1 MSNATAAP
9 NAPARYMQ
17 GIAVPASSVNPAEFF
32 ARTRRR
38 ILTEASKTYAGLG
51 GQDVFELKKTD
62 VIAGL
67 YIRFDGAVTT
77 VLGGGTVATT
87 ARWPY
92 DLIRQLRFT
101 ANGQSNIINLSGAKL
116 KAREFMGRADLND
129 RGISQSVNGVSVN
142 QGTLSQACESWGVG
156 SRATAIAAG
165 TYDVDLSWFVP
176 IAEDQVGLSGAI
188 FAATS
193 STDLTVTIDWAT
205 SQELFALTGAATAAV
220 TGTVQVVALRY
231 SIPIGAD
238 GQIVVPD
245 LSVFH
250 SLIQSRYTNLASGE
264 NELRLIGQGA
274 GKTLLRTFSQLWN
287 GAGSA
292 NAPVALNEDNFG
304 KIAWRFG
311 GNETPDEYQ
320 DGQVLRYINERTYNS
335 DVGSVHGFF
344 AHDFALENAFRDAV
358 DLGTTSEW
366 RQVINLL
373 PAVALSNAAL
383 EVVAESLFTAGA
395 GS

>member
-1 MSNATAAP
+1 MND
-9 NAPARYMQ
+9 APARYMQ
-17 GIAVPASSVNPAEFF
+17 GIAVPQSSVNPAEFF

-38 ILTEASKTYAGLG
+38 IGTEAAKPFAGLG
-51 GQDVFELKKTD
+51 QQDVFAMKKTD
-62 VIAGL
+62 ILAGL
-67 YIRFDGAVTT
+67 YIRFDGSVTST
-77 VLGGGTVATT
+77 PGTGTVATT

-92 DLIRQLRFT
+92 DLIRNIRFS
-101 ANGQSNIINLSGAKL
+101 ANGQSNIINVSGAKL
-116 KAREFMGRADLND
+116 KAREFMARADLSD
-129 RGISQSVNGVSVN
+129 RGISQSVNGVTVN

-165 TYDVDLSWFVP
+165 TFDVDLSWFVP

-193 STDLTVTIDWAT
+193 STDLQVTIDWAT
-205 SQELFALTGAATAAV
+205 AADLFAFTGNGAAAV
-220 TGTVQVVALRY
+220 TGNVQVVALRY

-250 SLIQSRYTNLASGE
+250 SLIQNRWTQIGTGE
-264 NELRLIGQGA
+264 NEVPLIGQGA

-287 GAGSA
+287 GAGA
-292 NAPVALNEDNFG
+292 GAPVAVNEDNFG
-304 KIAWRFG
+304 RMAWRFG
-311 GNETPDEYQ
+311 GNETPDEFQ

-335 DVGSVHGFF
+335 DVGAVHGFF

-366 RQVINLL
+366 RQVVNVL
-373 PAVALSNAAL
+373 PAVALANPAL
-383 EVVAESLFTAGA
+383 ETVVESLFTAGA